1 MANNIKTFIIE
12 FGREPDNFEEVLTYI
27 TETIARVVDKSVEN
41 NKADALTSTKE
52 NIANWLYQNK
62 WAASTIIVAASTF
75 KSYKLNKKQQLQ
87 SVK

>member
-52 NIANWLYQNK
+52 NIAN
-62 WAASTIIVAASTF
+62 
-75 KSYKLNKKQQLQ
+75 
-87 SVK
+87 